1 PGAKM
6 SRQVPQLENDARW
19 SLICVAPAVI
29 AAGTSAGE
37 KLHALELLLP
47 AAIAAVTPALIEVA
61 TALFMVVLTPAP
73 PRLMFATAGLMWL
86 LVTQLMPAT
95 ICEVVPLPLQ
105 FSTRTAKMR
114 APLATPKELPAAVPA
129 TWVPWPLQS
138 FAEPPGVTASK
149 PVKARPPKSL

>member
-1 PGAKM
+1 ASFTIWLRTWLGVNDGLAARMRAAPPATCGDAIEVPLMVLVAELLVNQADVIDTPGAKM
-6 SRQVPQLENDARW
+6 SRQEPQLENDARW
-19 SLICVAPAVI
+19 SLICVAPTVI

-47 AAIAAVTPALIEVA
+47 AAIAYVTPALIELA

-95 ICEVVPLPLQ
+95 ICEVVPLPL
-105 FSTRTAKMR
+105 
-114 APLATPKELPAAVPA
+114 
-129 TWVPWPLQS
+129 
-138 FAEPPGVTASK
+138 
-149 PVKARPPKSL
+149 